1 MKLFTVNNNYLPL
14 IKILTVNESHNW
26 NSLTVND
33 ISLTCNKTIKS
44 HLVVKIGLYWVA
56 TNTFATKNFY
66 LFIYLLTLFNN
77 LFIK

>member
-1 MKLFTVNNNYLPL
+1 MKLFTVNNNYLLL
-14 IKILTVNESHNW
+14 IKILTNNESHNW
-26 NSLTVND
+26 NSLND
-33 ISLTCNKTIKS
+33 ISLTCDKTIKS